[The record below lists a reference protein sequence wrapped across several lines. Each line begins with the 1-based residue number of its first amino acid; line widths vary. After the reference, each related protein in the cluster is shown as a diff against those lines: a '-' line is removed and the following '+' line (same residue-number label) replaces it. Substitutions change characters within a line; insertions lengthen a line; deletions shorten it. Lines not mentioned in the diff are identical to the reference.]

1 MKKTRIIAMGVAA
14 LVFIIAI
21 INPFKS
27 DENEISEEDLMEVV
41 IAQDKIEQ
49 NTKITEE
56 MIEVKKIH
64 KDAVP
69 ESPLTKIDDV
79 LGKIA
84 LVPMFRD
91 DVFIKG
97 KVDEV
102 GSVAAGLATAVEED
116 MRAITMNVEQ
126 ASGISGMIRPGNKV
140 DVISVLE
147 NGEQGSTSVLLL
159 QDREVMAVDKNMSS
173 KSSQD
178 SEDGY
183 YVTVTLAVT
192 PEEAVE
198 FSLAQVTAQSNSL
211 VLRNNE
217 DLKILD
223 LKNIIQ
229 TDLMK

>member
-27 DENEISEEDLMEVV
+27 KENQISEEDLVEVV

-49 NTKITEE
+49 NVEITRE

-79 LGKIA
+79 LGKVA
-84 LVPMFRD
+84 LVPMFKD
-91 DVFIKG
+91 DIFIKG
-97 KVDEV
+97 KVDEA

-140 DVISVLE
+140 DVISVLDEGE
-147 NGEQGSTSVLLL
+147 NPISVLLL
-159 QDREVMAVDKNMSS
+159 QDREVMAVDKNMNSNSS
-173 KSSQD
+173 EQ
-178 SEDGY
+178 SEDSY
-183 YVTVTLAVT
+183 YVTVTLSVT

-198 FSLAQVTAQSNSL
+198 FSLAQVIAKSNHL
-211 VLRNNE
+211 ALRNNE

-223 LKNIIQ
+223 LKNILQ
-229 TDLMK
+229 TDLVK